1 MNAAPEA
8 KYTEETVLWVE
19 HHTPKLM
26 TFAITRPESYRF
38 SAGQFSRLGFR
49 DGSGF
54 IWRAYSVV
62 SAEYADTLE
71 YFAVLIENG
80 PMSAKLA
87 ALQSGDTVLLDKTA
101 TGFLLP
107 ERFADGRDLV
117 MLCTGSGIAP
127 FLSIL
132 EQPEIWQRFDSLTLA
147 HSVSYAGE
155 LIFNGRIAALQAHP
169 LVGEYFH
176 KLTFLPVLTREQAV
190 GALNKRL
197 PELLKNGRLA
207 AAAGKT
213 FTPQDTRFMICG
225 NPAMVRDT
233 FQALLD
239 MGFAMHRNRIP
250 GQIMMENGF

>member
-1 MNAAPEA
+1 MAASPEA
-8 KYTEETVLWVE
+8 KYTEETVLWIK
-19 HHTPKLM
+19 HHTPKLI
-26 TFAITRPESYRF
+26 TFAISRPEAYRF

-49 DGSGF
+49 DGEGF

-71 YFAVLIENG
+71 YFAVLIEGG
-80 PMSAKLA
+80 PMSAKFA
-87 ALQSGDTVLLDKTA
+87 AMKAGDTILLDKNA

-107 ERFADGRDLV
+107 ERFPDGKDLV

-132 EQPEIWQRFDSLTLA
+132 EQPEIWQRFDRLALA

-155 LIFNGRIAALQAHP
+155 LIFNNRIAALAEHP
-169 LVGEYFH
+169 LIEEHFH
-176 KLTFLPVLTREQAV
+176 KLVFVPVVTRETNE
-190 GALNKRL
+190 GALGKRL
-197 PELLKNGRLA
+197 PELLKNGELA
-207 AAAGKT
+207 AAFDMQ
-213 FTPQDTRFMICG
+213 FTLADTRFMICG
-225 NPAMVRDT
+225 NPTMVKDT

-239 MGFAMHRNRIP
+239 MGFTMHRNRIP

>member
-1 MNAAPEA
+1 MSAAPEA

-49 DGSGF
+49 DGAGF
-54 IWRAYSVV
+54 IWRAYSVM
-62 SAEYADTLE
+62 SAEYADMLE

-87 ALQSGDTVLLDKTA
+87 VLQSGDTVLLDKTA

-107 ERFADGRDLV
+107 ERFPDGKDLV

-132 EQPEIWQRFDSLTLA
+132 EQPEIWQRFDSLVLA

-155 LIFNGRIAALQAHP
+155 LIFNRRIADLQNHP
-169 LVGEYFH
+169 LVGEYFC
-176 KLTFLPVLTREQAV
+176 KLTFLPVLTRGQAS

-197 PELLKNGRLA
+197 PELLKNGELA
-207 AAAGKT
+207 AAAGKP

-225 NPAMVRDT
+225 NPAMVKDT
-233 FQALLD
+233 FQTLLD
-239 MGFAMHRNRIP
+239 MGFAMHRNRVP